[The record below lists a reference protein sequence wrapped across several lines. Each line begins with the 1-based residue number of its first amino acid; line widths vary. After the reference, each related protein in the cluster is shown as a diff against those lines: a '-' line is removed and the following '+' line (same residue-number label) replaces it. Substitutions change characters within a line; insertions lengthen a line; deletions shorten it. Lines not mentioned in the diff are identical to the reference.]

1 MTECYIC
8 GRETIARCTV
18 CRHDICKIHAE
29 TGKELPL
36 ETSSTL
42 EYICTS
48 CMKKKRL
55 KRIQTIVIV
64 ICGIMGIAIVLGL
77 VFSYRFLWA

>member
-8 GRETIARCTV
+8 GRETIARCSV
-18 CRHDICKIHAE
+18 CRQDICKVHTEA
-29 TGKELPL
+29 GKVEIL
-36 ETSSTL
+36 EATSTL
-42 EYICTS
+42 DYICTS
-48 CMKKKRL
+48 CKKKKRL

-77 VFSYRFLWA
+77 VFSYRFLWS

>member
-1 MTECYIC
+1 MTECYLC
-8 GRETIARCTV
+8 GRDTIARCSA
-18 CRHDICKIHAE
+18 CRQDICKVHAE
-29 TGKELPL
+29 ARKGVAL

-42 EYICTS
+42 DYICKS

-77 VFSYRFLWA
+77 VFSYRFLWS